1 MLGAVNHNATTTDK
15 RIGVW
20 CPRPRRFG
28 RGAAA
33 GGFGG
38 GEESSGAH
46 SLLDDD
52 EDFAADE
59 ASGDSPSGE
68 DGGSAPWPAPVSRL
82 TDDTFPPVPP
92 SRSRLKTPELGFVSR
107 RKHVFLPSSFHRRRR

>member
-15 RIGVW
+15 RIGVSQASKVW
-20 CPRPRRFG
+20 
-28 RGAAA
+28 
-33 GGFGG
+33 
-38 GEESSGAH
+38 GEVPLPEDLEAEKRVQAAH

-68 DGGSAPWPAPVSRL
+68 DGGSAPWPAPVSN
-82 TDDTFPPVPP
+82 P
-92 SRSRLKTPELGFVSR
+92 SLEL
-107 RKHVFLPSSFHRRRR
+107 